1 MDPVP
6 PPFSDGQAYYYA
18 GRRSLPPTS
27 VPGIHH
33 IVPTYPS
40 STLHTYYPS
49 SPSHVAPDNA
59 HISSLPPPFGVLPS
73 VSNER
78 IPSLRQTPSVH
89 HSLSQH
95 LHISPRIN
103 SPYQYQQNNV
113 QSRNSPTRHTP
124 DPASFHPTTHSHFQ
138 NIAFQTAAAPQ
149 THTAFPI
156 IAPQPVSLPP
166 KLSTI
171 RPSPVSSTSV
181 NSSLHFSH
189 SKFSLP
195 STKDIPLLSGKY
207 DWGPWHSAVRTLV
220 LNANLL
226 GHIADDP
233 LPGAA
238 YDPGLWPTGIYSIRT
253 PGILRLVVARWPSQS
268 YPNLTSIPY
277 HTW

>member
-1 MDPVP
+1 MQDDVPSRRPVCLE
-6 PPFSDGQAYYYA
+6 FTIS
-18 GRRSLPPTS
+18 
-27 VPGIHH
+27 
-33 IVPTYPS
+33 VPTYPS

-156 IAPQPVSLPP
+156 IAPQPV
-166 KLSTI
+166 TTFVDNI
-171 RPSPVSSTSV
+171 VMDGGER
-181 NSSLHFSH
+181 
-189 SKFSLP
+189 
-195 STKDIPLLSGKY
+195 
-207 DWGPWHSAVRTLV
+207 
-220 LNANLL
+220 
-226 GHIADDP
+226 
-233 LPGAA
+233 
-238 YDPGLWPTGIYSIRT
+238 
-253 PGILRLVVARWPSQS
+253 
-268 YPNLTSIPY
+268 YPRNI
-277 HTW
+277 